1 MINIIFFIF
10 VTAISFFIAWL
21 VTCLDKHIDYRLNI
35 RKMKQNGVVDNT
47 WFLKYELYRDSIK
60 EGGDIDAEKTRGI

>member
-1 MINIIFFIF
+1 MINIIFFIS

-21 VTCLDKHIDYRLNI
+21 VTCFDKWLDN
-35 RKMKQNGVVDNT
+35 KQNMLRIEEKGLMNDN

-60 EGGDIDAEKTRGI
+60 EGGDINAEKTRGI